1 MKYED
6 DLHNCTPECIAN
18 MIEEIAEE
26 AYKFAIMSK
35 VDEEVMDAVIFEN
48 KILYEAARR
57 LRELQKPTYHD
68 ER

>member
-6 DLHNCTPECIAN
+6 DLHNCTPERLVEMLENIGLDLGVN
-18 MIEEIAEE
+18 GDLE
-26 AYKFAIMSK
+26 AC
-35 VDEEVMDAVIFEN
+35 AVIG
-48 KILYEAARR
+48 EAARR